1 MLETDLTIFL
11 RLLIVIVLAGILGWE
26 RESTGK
32 SAGLRTHI
40 LVGVGSVLFVVIGE
54 MFVEKYRQ
62 YDQIMRFDPIRIVE
76 AIVTGISFLG
86 AGIIF
91 VARDK
96 GVVKNLTTAASIWTT
111 SAVGMIVGLERY
123 VLAVGST
130 VIIFIVLRFLI
141 FIDLK
146 QKQSSDKPR
155 KRLKNQKSRYP
166 FSTNNLIFS
175 FVIDFSI

>member
-1 MLETDLTIFL
+1 MPENDLAIFL
-11 RLLIVIVLAGILGWE
+11 RLLVVILLAGVLGWE
-26 RESTGK
+26 RETLGK

-40 LVGVGSVLFVVIGE
+40 LVGVGSVLFVMIGE
-54 MFVEKYRQ
+54 NFVEKYRHL
-62 YDQIMRFDPIRIVE
+62 DQIMRFDPIRIVE

-123 VLAVGST
+123 FLAIGST
-130 VIIFIVLRFLI
+130 VIIFIVLRFLAVLENKAI
-141 FIDLK
+141 
-146 QKQSSDKPR
+146 QKADSKNSEEESSIQSHES
-155 KRLKNQKSRYP
+155 
-166 FSTNNLIFS
+166 
-175 FVIDFSI
+175 

>member
-1 MLETDLTIFL
+1 MLIENDLSIFL
-11 RLLIVIVLAGILGWE
+11 RLLIVILLAGTLGWE
-26 RESTGK
+26 REATGK

-40 LVGVGSVLFVVIGE
+40 LVGVGSVLFVLIGE

-91 VARDK
+91 VAREK

-111 SAVGMIVGLERY
+111 SAIGMIVGLERY
-123 VLAVGST
+123 FLAFGST
-130 VIIFIVLRFLI
+130 VIIFVVLRFLTYI
-141 FIDLK
+141 EIK
-146 QKQSSDKPR
+146 IPKSSEKPE
-155 KRLKNQKSRYP
+155 KDEVS
-166 FSTNNLIFS
+166 
-175 FVIDFSI
+175 D